1 MQTCNL
7 YEILIQGITQKNN
20 RHFRPSDWAE
30 RLCGILS
37 SFDQG
42 HRLSYHKWVRPIS
55 IDNIRYVAIDKKL
68 QQISPVAFNF
78 LMNFARDNDLRILDC
93 QALLEEQEQS
103 QTQLKNLIKQKNALP
118 KSTVTDQTATN
129 TATNNFMTPEE
140 SNAAFSALQH
150 LHTNISSI

>member
-1 MQTCNL
+1 M
-7 YEILIQGITQKNN
+7 
-20 RHFRPSDWAE
+20 
-30 RLCGILS
+30 S

-93 QALLEEQEQS
+93 QALLDEQEHS
-103 QTQLKNLIKQKNALP
+103 QIPLKNAINQRN
-118 KSTVTDQTATN
+118 STQQTIDTDQATVS
-129 TATNNFMTPEE
+129 AT
-140 SNAAFSALQH
+140 
-150 LHTNISSI
+150 

>member
-93 QALLEEQEQS
+93 QALLDEQEHS
-103 QTQLKNLIKQKNALP
+103 QIPLKNAINQRN
-118 KSTVTDQTATN
+118 STQQTIDTDQATVS
-129 TATNNFMTPEE
+129 AT
-140 SNAAFSALQH
+140 
-150 LHTNISSI
+150 